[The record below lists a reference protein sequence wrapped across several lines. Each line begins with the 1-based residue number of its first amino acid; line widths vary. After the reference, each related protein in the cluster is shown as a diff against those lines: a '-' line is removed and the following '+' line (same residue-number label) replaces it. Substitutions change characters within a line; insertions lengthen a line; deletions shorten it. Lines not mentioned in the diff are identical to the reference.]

1 MIMSKIIE
9 PKPQK
14 QMATKIHNRKEY
26 RLPGREDWAT
36 IQTLLPYLWPKNE
49 IDVKAR
55 VLAALLCLGISKLAT
70 VLVPVFYKEAVDLI
84 STDGNFLLTSL
95 IWILIAYGTV
105 RVAQQG
111 FAELREFFF
120 ARVGQRAIRKVALKT
135 FRHLHALSLR
145 FHLDRQTGGLS
156 RAIERGIKGIEFL
169 LNFMLFNIIP
179 TIMEICLVCGIL
191 WVVFDFWYALIIFAT
206 VSIYIMFTFS
216 VTEWRM
222 KFRRRM
228 NEMDSRAN
236 TRAIDSLLNYE
247 TVKYFNNERHE
258 AVRFDRALRRYE
270 DASVLS
276 KTTLSLVNIGQ
287 GFIIAFGLTAVM
299 ALAGWQIEEG
309 EMTVG
314 GFVMVNTY
322 LLQLFIPLNFL
333 GFVYREIRQS
343 LTDMEAMFKLLDEE
357 LEVLDPC
364 DTNFLSVQ
372 NGEIIFD
379 DVRFGYDSKRE
390 ILRGISFKV
399 ESGKKVAIVGPSGAG
414 KSTIARLLFR
424 FYDVTAGSI
433 KIDKQDIR
441 QVSQDSLRKVIGIVP
456 QDSVLFNDTIFY
468 NIAYGRPEASPQE
481 VQNAAELAQVHQ
493 FIMGL
498 PDGYNTPV
506 GERGLKLSGGEKQR
520 VAIARAL
527 LKDPKI
533 FLFDEATSALDTK
546 TEKEIQTSLGQI
558 SSGSTTLVIA
568 HRLSTV
574 IDADEILVLSNG
586 EIKERGQHPS
596 LLNLDGLYADLWRRQ
611 QDAKPKQ
618 NISSE

>member
-1 MIMSKIIE
+1 MNNNIKN
-9 PKPQK
+9 K
-14 QMATKIHNRKEY
+14 KEY

-36 IQTLLPYLWPKNE
+36 IQTLLPFLWPKNE
-49 IDVKAR
+49 LGVKAR
-55 VLAALLCLGISKLAT
+55 VLTALLCLGISKLAT

-84 STDGNFLLTSL
+84 SADQDFLFSSL
-95 IWILIAYGTV
+95 IWILVAYGTV
-105 RVAQQG
+105 RIAQQA

-135 FRHLHALSLR
+135 FRHLHSLSLR

-179 TIMEICLVCGIL
+179 TLMEISLVCGVL
-191 WVVFDFWYALIIFAT
+191 WIVFDFWYALIIFAT
-206 VSIYIMFTFS
+206 VSIYITFTFT

-247 TVKYFNNERHE
+247 TVKYFNNEKHE
-258 AVRFDRALRRYE
+258 ALRFNKALRRYE

-299 ALAGWQIEEG
+299 ALAGWQIETG
-309 EMTVG
+309 EMSVG

-343 LTDMEAMFKLLDEE
+343 LTDMEAMFKLLDEK
-357 LEVLDPC
+357 LEVVDPSKP
-364 DTNFLSVQ
+364 NSLSLKQ
-372 NGEIIFD
+372 GEIIFN
-379 DVRFGYDSKRE
+379 DVCFNYSRNRE
-390 ILRGISFKV
+390 ILKGVCFKV

-424 FYDVTAGSI
+424 FYDVSSGSI
-433 KIDKQDIR
+433 SIDGQDIR
-441 QVSQDSLRKVIGIVP
+441 HITQDSLRKVIGIVP
-456 QDSVLFNDTIFY
+456 QDSVLFNDSIFY
-468 NIAYGRPEASPQE
+468 NIAYGRPDASPQE
-481 VQNAAELAQVHQ
+481 VQTAAELAQVHE

-498 PDGYNTPV
+498 PDGYSTPV

-546 TEKEIQTSLGQI
+546 TEKEIQASLKNI
-558 SSGSTTLVIA
+558 SMGSTTLVIA
-568 HRLSTV
+568 HRLSTIV
-574 IDADEILVLSNG
+574 DADEILVLNHG
-586 EIKERGQHPS
+586 EIQERGQHSS
-596 LLNLDGLYADLWRRQ
+596 LLELDGLYADLWRRQ
-611 QDAKPKQ
+611 QDAKR
-618 NISSE
+618 

>member
-1 MIMSKIIE
+1 MNNNIKN
-9 PKPQK
+9 K
-14 QMATKIHNRKEY
+14 KEY

-36 IQTLLPYLWPKNE
+36 IQTLLPFLWPKNE
-49 IDVKAR
+49 LGVKAR
-55 VLAALLCLGISKLAT
+55 VLTALLCLGISKLAT

-84 STDGNFLLTSL
+84 SADQDFLFSSL
-95 IWILIAYGTV
+95 IWILVAYGTV
-105 RVAQQG
+105 RIAQQA

-135 FRHLHALSLR
+135 FRHLHSLSLR

-179 TIMEICLVCGIL
+179 TLMEISLVCGVL
-191 WVVFDFWYALIIFAT
+191 WIVFDFWYALIIFAT
-206 VSIYIMFTFS
+206 VSIYITFTFT

-247 TVKYFNNERHE
+247 TVKYFNNEKHE
-258 AVRFDRALRRYE
+258 ALRFNKALRRYE

-299 ALAGWQIEEG
+299 ALAGWQIETG
-309 EMTVG
+309 EMSVG

-343 LTDMEAMFKLLDEE
+343 LTDMEAMFKLLDEK
-357 LEVLDPC
+357 LEVVDPSKP
-364 DTNFLSVQ
+364 NSLSLEQ
-372 NGEIIFD
+372 GEIIFN
-379 DVRFGYDSKRE
+379 DVCFNYSRNRE
-390 ILRGISFKV
+390 ILKGVCFKV

-424 FYDVTAGSI
+424 FYDVSSGSI
-433 KIDKQDIR
+433 SIDGQDIR
-441 QVSQDSLRKVIGIVP
+441 HITQDSLRKVIGIVP
-456 QDSVLFNDTIFY
+456 QDSVLFNDSIFY
-468 NIAYGRPEASPQE
+468 NIAYGRPDASPQE
-481 VQNAAELAQVHQ
+481 VQTAAELAQVHE

-498 PDGYNTPV
+498 PDGYSTPV

-546 TEKEIQTSLGQI
+546 TEKEIQASLKNI
-558 SSGSTTLVIA
+558 SMGSTTLVIA
-568 HRLSTV
+568 HRLSTIV
-574 IDADEILVLSNG
+574 DADEILVLNHG
-586 EIKERGQHPS
+586 EIQERGQHSS
-596 LLNLDGLYADLWRRQ
+596 LLKLDGLYADLWRRQ
-611 QDAKPKQ
+611 QDAKK
-618 NISSE
+618 

>member
-1 MIMSKIIE
+1 
-9 PKPQK
+9 
-14 QMATKIHNRKEY
+14 MATKTHNHKEY

-36 IQTLLPYLWPKNE
+36 IQTLLPYLWPRNE
-49 IDVKAR
+49 LDVKAR

-84 STDGNFLLTSL
+84 SADGNFLLTSL
-95 IWILIAYGTV
+95 IWILVAYGTV
-105 RVAQQG
+105 RVTQQG

-135 FRHLHALSLR
+135 FRHLHSLSLR

-179 TIMEICLVCGIL
+179 TVMEICLVCGVL
-191 WVVFDFWYALIIFAT
+191 WIVFDFWYALIIFAT
-206 VSIYIMFTFS
+206 VSIYIMFTFV

-299 ALAGWQIEEG
+299 ALAGWQIEKS

-357 LEVLDPC
+357 LEVLDPHNS
-364 DTNFLSVQ
+364 DFLTVE

-379 DVRFGYDSKRE
+379 DVRFGYDGNRE
-390 ILRGISFKV
+390 ILKGISFKV
-399 ESGKKVAIVGPSGAG
+399 GSGKKVAIVGPSGAG

-481 VQNAAELAQVHQ
+481 VQNAAELAQVHH

-498 PDGYNTPV
+498 TDGYNTPV

-533 FLFDEATSALDTK
+533 FLFDEATSALDTT

-558 SSGSTTLVIA
+558 SSGRTTLVIA

-574 IDADEILVLSNG
+574 IDADEILVLSDG
-586 EIKERGQHPS
+586 EIKERGQHSS

-611 QDAKPKQ
+611 QDGKSQQ
-618 NISSE
+618 NIPMEHDSPLD

>member
-1 MIMSKIIE
+1 MNNNIKN
-9 PKPQK
+9 K
-14 QMATKIHNRKEY
+14 KEY

-36 IQTLLPYLWPKNE
+36 IQTLLPFLWPKNE
-49 IDVKAR
+49 LGVKAR
-55 VLAALLCLGISKLAT
+55 VLTALLCLGISKLAT

-84 STDGNFLLTSL
+84 SADQDFLFSSL
-95 IWILIAYGTV
+95 IWILVAYGTV
-105 RVAQQG
+105 RIAQQA

-135 FRHLHALSLR
+135 FRHLHSLSLR

-179 TIMEICLVCGIL
+179 TLMEISLVCGVL
-191 WVVFDFWYALIIFAT
+191 WIVFDFWYALIIFAT
-206 VSIYIMFTFS
+206 VSIYITFTFT

-247 TVKYFNNERHE
+247 TVKYFNNEKHE
-258 AVRFDRALRRYE
+258 ALRFNKALRRYE

-299 ALAGWQIEEG
+299 ALAGWQIETG
-309 EMTVG
+309 EMSVG

-343 LTDMEAMFKLLDEE
+343 LTDMEAMFKLLDEK
-357 LEVLDPC
+357 LEVVDPSKP
-364 DTNFLSVQ
+364 NSLSLKQ
-372 NGEIIFD
+372 GEIIFN
-379 DVRFGYDSKRE
+379 DVCFNYSRNRE
-390 ILRGISFKV
+390 ILKGVCFKV

-424 FYDVTAGSI
+424 FYDVSSGSI
-433 KIDKQDIR
+433 SIDGQDIR
-441 QVSQDSLRKVIGIVP
+441 HITQDSLRKIIGIVP
-456 QDSVLFNDTIFY
+456 QDSVLFNDSIFY
-468 NIAYGRPEASPQE
+468 NIAYGRPDASPQE
-481 VQNAAELAQVHQ
+481 VQTAAELAQVHE

-498 PDGYNTPV
+498 PDGYSTPV

-546 TEKEIQTSLGQI
+546 TEKEIQASLKNI
-558 SSGSTTLVIA
+558 SMGSTTLVIA
-568 HRLSTV
+568 HRLSTIV
-574 IDADEILVLSNG
+574 DADEILVLNHG
-586 EIKERGQHPS
+586 EIQERGQHSS
-596 LLNLDGLYADLWRRQ
+596 LLKLDGLYADLWRRQ
-611 QDAKPKQ
+611 QDAK
-618 NISSE
+618 N

>member
-1 MIMSKIIE
+1 
-9 PKPQK
+9 
-14 QMATKIHNRKEY
+14 MANNIKNKKEY

-36 IQTLLPYLWPKNE
+36 IQTLLPFLWPKNE
-49 IDVKAR
+49 LGVKAR
-55 VLAALLCLGISKLAT
+55 VLTALLCLGISKLAT

-84 STDGNFLLTSL
+84 SADQDFLFSSL
-95 IWILIAYGTV
+95 IWILVAYGTV
-105 RVAQQG
+105 RIAQQA

-135 FRHLHALSLR
+135 FRHLHSLSLR

-179 TIMEICLVCGIL
+179 TLMEISLVCGVL
-191 WVVFDFWYALIIFAT
+191 WIVFDFWYALIIFAT
-206 VSIYIMFTFS
+206 VSIYITFTFT

-247 TVKYFNNERHE
+247 TVKYFNNEKHE
-258 AVRFDRALRRYE
+258 ALRFNKALRRYE

-299 ALAGWQIEEG
+299 ALAGWQIETG
-309 EMTVG
+309 EMSVG

-343 LTDMEAMFKLLDEE
+343 LTDMEAMFKLLDEK
-357 LEVLDPC
+357 LEVVDPSKP
-364 DTNFLSVQ
+364 NSLSLKQ
-372 NGEIIFD
+372 GEIIFN
-379 DVRFGYDSKRE
+379 DVCFNYSRNRE
-390 ILRGISFKV
+390 ILKGVCFKV

-424 FYDVTAGSI
+424 FYDVSSGSI
-433 KIDKQDIR
+433 SIDGQDIR
-441 QVSQDSLRKVIGIVP
+441 HITQDSLRKVIGIVP
-456 QDSVLFNDTIFY
+456 QDSVLFNDSIFY
-468 NIAYGRPEASPQE
+468 NIAYGRPDASPQE
-481 VQNAAELAQVHQ
+481 VQTAAELAQVHE

-498 PDGYNTPV
+498 PDGYSTPV

-546 TEKEIQTSLGQI
+546 TEKEIQASLKNI
-558 SSGSTTLVIA
+558 SMGSTTLVIA
-568 HRLSTV
+568 HRLSTIV
-574 IDADEILVLSNG
+574 DADEILVLNHG
-586 EIKERGQHPS
+586 EIQERGQHSS
-596 LLNLDGLYADLWRRQ
+596 LLKLDGLYADLWRRQ
-611 QDAKPKQ
+611 QDAKK
-618 NISSE
+618 

>member
-1 MIMSKIIE
+1 MNNNIKN
-9 PKPQK
+9 K
-14 QMATKIHNRKEY
+14 KEY

-36 IQTLLPYLWPKNE
+36 IQTLLPFLWPKNE
-49 IDVKAR
+49 LGVKAR
-55 VLAALLCLGISKLAT
+55 VLTALLCLGISKLAT

-84 STDGNFLLTSL
+84 SADQDFLFSSL
-95 IWILIAYGTV
+95 IWILVAYGTV
-105 RVAQQG
+105 RIAQQA

-135 FRHLHALSLR
+135 FRHLHSLSLR

-179 TIMEICLVCGIL
+179 TLMEISLVCGVL
-191 WVVFDFWYALIIFAT
+191 WIVFDFWYALIIFAT
-206 VSIYIMFTFS
+206 VSIYITFTFT

-247 TVKYFNNERHE
+247 TVKYFNNEKHE
-258 AVRFDRALRRYE
+258 ALRFNKALRRYE

-299 ALAGWQIEEG
+299 ALAGWQIETG
-309 EMTVG
+309 EMSVG

-343 LTDMEAMFKLLDEE
+343 LTDMEAMFKLLDEK
-357 LEVLDPC
+357 LEVVDPSKP
-364 DTNFLSVQ
+364 NSLSLKQ
-372 NGEIIFD
+372 GEIIFN
-379 DVRFGYDSKRE
+379 DVCFNYSRNRE
-390 ILRGISFKV
+390 ILKGVCFKV

-424 FYDVTAGSI
+424 FYDVSSGSI
-433 KIDKQDIR
+433 SIDGQDIR
-441 QVSQDSLRKVIGIVP
+441 HITQDSLRKVIGIVP
-456 QDSVLFNDTIFY
+456 QDSVLFNDSIFY
-468 NIAYGRPEASPQE
+468 NIAYGRPDASPQE
-481 VQNAAELAQVHQ
+481 VQTAAELAQVHE

-498 PDGYNTPV
+498 PDGYSTPV

-546 TEKEIQTSLGQI
+546 TEKEIQASLKNI
-558 SSGSTTLVIA
+558 SMGSTTLVIA
-568 HRLSTV
+568 HRLSTIV
-574 IDADEILVLSNG
+574 DADEILVLNHG
-586 EIKERGQHPS
+586 EIQERGQHSS
-596 LLNLDGLYADLWRRQ
+596 LLKLDGLYADLWRRQ
-611 QDAKPKQ
+611 QDAKK
-618 NISSE
+618 

>member
-1 MIMSKIIE
+1 MNNNIKN
-9 PKPQK
+9 K
-14 QMATKIHNRKEY
+14 KEY

-36 IQTLLPYLWPKNE
+36 IQTLLPFLWPKNE
-49 IDVKAR
+49 LGVKAR
-55 VLAALLCLGISKLAT
+55 VLTALLCLGISKLAT

-84 STDGNFLLTSL
+84 SADQDFLFSSL
-95 IWILIAYGTV
+95 IWILVAYGTV
-105 RVAQQG
+105 RIAQQA

-135 FRHLHALSLR
+135 FRHLHSLSLR

-179 TIMEICLVCGIL
+179 TLMEISLVCGVL
-191 WVVFDFWYALIIFAT
+191 WIVFDFWYALIIFAT
-206 VSIYIMFTFS
+206 VSIYITFTFT

-247 TVKYFNNERHE
+247 TVKYFNNEKHE
-258 AVRFDRALRRYE
+258 ALRFNKALRRYE

-299 ALAGWQIEEG
+299 ALAGWQIETG
-309 EMTVG
+309 EMSVG

-343 LTDMEAMFKLLDEE
+343 LTDMEAMFKLLDEK
-357 LEVLDPC
+357 LEVVDPLKP
-364 DTNFLSVQ
+364 NSLSLED
-372 NGEIIFD
+372 GEIIFN
-379 DVRFGYDSKRE
+379 DVYFNYSPNRE
-390 ILRGISFKV
+390 ILKGVCFKV

-424 FYDVTAGSI
+424 FYDVSSGSI
-433 KIDKQDIR
+433 SIDGQDIR
-441 QVSQDSLRKVIGIVP
+441 HITQDSLRKVIGIVP
-456 QDSVLFNDTIFY
+456 QDSVLFNDSIFY
-468 NIAYGRPEASPQE
+468 NIAYGRPDASPQE
-481 VQNAAELAQVHQ
+481 VQTAAELAQVHE

-498 PDGYNTPV
+498 PDGYSTPV

-546 TEKEIQTSLGQI
+546 TEKEIQASLKNI
-558 SSGSTTLVIA
+558 SMGSTTLVIA
-568 HRLSTV
+568 HRLSTIV
-574 IDADEILVLSNG
+574 DADEILVLNHG
-586 EIKERGQHPS
+586 EIQERGQHSS
-596 LLNLDGLYADLWRRQ
+596 LLELDGLYADLWRRQ
-611 QDAKPKQ
+611 QDAKR
-618 NISSE
+618 

>member
-1 MIMSKIIE
+1 MNNNIKN
-9 PKPQK
+9 K
-14 QMATKIHNRKEY
+14 KEY

-36 IQTLLPYLWPKNE
+36 IQTLLPFLWPKNE
-49 IDVKAR
+49 LGVKAR
-55 VLAALLCLGISKLAT
+55 VLTALLCLGISKLAT

-84 STDGNFLLTSL
+84 SADQDFLFSSL
-95 IWILIAYGTV
+95 IWILVAYGTV
-105 RVAQQG
+105 RVAQQA

-135 FRHLHALSLR
+135 FRHLHSLSLR

-179 TIMEICLVCGIL
+179 TLMEISLVCGVL
-191 WVVFDFWYALIIFAT
+191 WIVFDFWYALIIFAT
-206 VSIYIMFTFS
+206 VSIYITFTFT

-247 TVKYFNNERHE
+247 TVKYFNNEKHE
-258 AVRFDRALRRYE
+258 ALRFNKALRRYE

-299 ALAGWQIEEG
+299 ALAGWQIETG
-309 EMTVG
+309 EMSVG

-343 LTDMEAMFKLLDEE
+343 LTDMEAMFKLLDEK
-357 LEVLDPC
+357 LEVVDPSKP
-364 DTNFLSVQ
+364 NSLSLKQ
-372 NGEIIFD
+372 GEIIFN
-379 DVRFGYDSKRE
+379 DVCFNYSRNRE
-390 ILRGISFKV
+390 ILKGVCFKV

-424 FYDVTAGSI
+424 FYDVSSGSI
-433 KIDKQDIR
+433 SIDGQDIR
-441 QVSQDSLRKVIGIVP
+441 HITQDSLRKVIGIVP
-456 QDSVLFNDTIFY
+456 QDSVLFNDSIFY
-468 NIAYGRPEASPQE
+468 NIAYGRPDASPQE
-481 VQNAAELAQVHQ
+481 VQTAAELAQVHE

-498 PDGYNTPV
+498 PDGYSTPV

-546 TEKEIQTSLGQI
+546 TEKEIQASLKNI
-558 SSGSTTLVIA
+558 SMGSTTLVIA
-568 HRLSTV
+568 HRLSTIV
-574 IDADEILVLSNG
+574 DADEILVLNHG
-586 EIKERGQHPS
+586 EIQERGQHSS
-596 LLNLDGLYADLWRRQ
+596 LLKLDGLYADLWRRQ
-611 QDAKPKQ
+611 QDTK
-618 NISSE
+618 N

>member
-1 MIMSKIIE
+1 MNNNIKN
-9 PKPQK
+9 K
-14 QMATKIHNRKEY
+14 KEY

-36 IQTLLPYLWPKNE
+36 IQTLLPFLWPKNE
-49 IDVKAR
+49 LGVKAR
-55 VLAALLCLGISKLAT
+55 VLTALLCLGISKLAT

-84 STDGNFLLTSL
+84 SADQDFLFSSL
-95 IWILIAYGTV
+95 IWILVAYGTV
-105 RVAQQG
+105 RIAQQA
-111 FAELREFFF
+111 FSELREFFF

-135 FRHLHALSLR
+135 FRHLHSLSLR

-179 TIMEICLVCGIL
+179 TLMEISLVCGVL
-191 WVVFDFWYALIIFAT
+191 WIVFDFWYALIIFAT
-206 VSIYIMFTFS
+206 VSIYITFTFT

-247 TVKYFNNERHE
+247 TVKYFNNEKHE
-258 AVRFDRALRRYE
+258 ALRFNKALRRYE

-299 ALAGWQIEEG
+299 ALAGWQIETG
-309 EMTVG
+309 EMSVG

-343 LTDMEAMFKLLDEE
+343 LTDMEAMFKLLDEK
-357 LEVLDPC
+357 LEVVDPSKP
-364 DTNFLSVQ
+364 NSLSLKQ
-372 NGEIIFD
+372 GEIIFN
-379 DVRFGYDSKRE
+379 DVCFNYSRNRE
-390 ILRGISFKV
+390 ILKGVCFKV

-424 FYDVTAGSI
+424 FYDVSSGSI
-433 KIDKQDIR
+433 SIDGQDIR
-441 QVSQDSLRKVIGIVP
+441 HITQDSLRKVIGIVP
-456 QDSVLFNDTIFY
+456 QDSVLFNDSIFY
-468 NIAYGRPEASPQE
+468 NIAYGRPDASPQE
-481 VQNAAELAQVHQ
+481 VQTAAELAQVHE

-498 PDGYNTPV
+498 PDGYSTPV

-546 TEKEIQTSLGQI
+546 TEKEIQASLKNI
-558 SSGSTTLVIA
+558 SMGSTTLVIA
-568 HRLSTV
+568 HRLSTIV
-574 IDADEILVLSNG
+574 DADEILVLNHG
-586 EIKERGQHPS
+586 EIQERGQHSS
-596 LLNLDGLYADLWRRQ
+596 LLKLDGLYADLWRRQ
-611 QDAKPKQ
+611 QDAKK
-618 NISSE
+618 

>member
-1 MIMSKIIE
+1 MNNNIKN
-9 PKPQK
+9 K
-14 QMATKIHNRKEY
+14 KEY

-36 IQTLLPYLWPKNE
+36 IQTLLPFLWPKNE
-49 IDVKAR
+49 LGVKAR
-55 VLAALLCLGISKLAT
+55 VLTALLCLGISKLAT

-84 STDGNFLLTSL
+84 SADQDFLFSSL
-95 IWILIAYGTV
+95 IWILVAYGTV
-105 RVAQQG
+105 RIAQQA

-135 FRHLHALSLR
+135 FRHLHSLSLR

-179 TIMEICLVCGIL
+179 TLMEISLVCGVL
-191 WVVFDFWYALIIFAT
+191 WIVFDFWYALIIFAT
-206 VSIYIMFTFS
+206 VSIYITFTFT

-247 TVKYFNNERHE
+247 TVKYFNNEKHE
-258 AVRFDRALRRYE
+258 ALRFNKALRRYE

-299 ALAGWQIEEG
+299 ALAGWQIETG
-309 EMTVG
+309 EMSVG

-343 LTDMEAMFKLLDEE
+343 LTDMEAMFKLLDEK
-357 LEVLDPC
+357 LEVVDPSKP
-364 DTNFLSVQ
+364 NSLSLKQ
-372 NGEIIFD
+372 GEIIFN
-379 DVRFGYDSKRE
+379 DVCFNYSRNRE
-390 ILRGISFKV
+390 ILKGVCFKV

-424 FYDVTAGSI
+424 FYDVSSGSI
-433 KIDKQDIR
+433 SIDGQDIR
-441 QVSQDSLRKVIGIVP
+441 HITQDSLRKIIGIVP
-456 QDSVLFNDTIFY
+456 QDSDLFNDSIFY
-468 NIAYGRPEASPQE
+468 NIAYGRPDASPQE
-481 VQNAAELAQVHQ
+481 VQTAAELAQVHE

-498 PDGYNTPV
+498 PDGYSTPV

-546 TEKEIQTSLGQI
+546 TEKEIQASLKNI
-558 SSGSTTLVIA
+558 SMGSTTLVIA
-568 HRLSTV
+568 HRLSTIV
-574 IDADEILVLSNG
+574 DADEILVLNHG
-586 EIKERGQHPS
+586 EIQERGQHSS
-596 LLNLDGLYADLWRRQ
+596 LLKLDGLYADLWRRQ
-611 QDAKPKQ
+611 QDAKK
-618 NISSE
+618 

>member
-1 MIMSKIIE
+1 ML
-9 PKPQK
+9 
-14 QMATKIHNRKEY
+14 T
-26 RLPGREDWAT
+26 
-36 IQTLLPYLWPKNE
+36 
-49 IDVKAR
+49 
-55 VLAALLCLGISKLAT
+55 ALLCLGISKLAT

-84 STDGNFLLTSL
+84 SADQDFLFSSL
-95 IWILIAYGTV
+95 IWILVAYGTV
-105 RVAQQG
+105 RIAQQA

-135 FRHLHALSLR
+135 FRHLHSLSLR

-179 TIMEICLVCGIL
+179 TLMEISLVCGVL
-191 WVVFDFWYALIIFAT
+191 WIVFDFWYALIIFAT
-206 VSIYIMFTFS
+206 VSIYITFTFT

-247 TVKYFNNERHE
+247 TVKYFNNEKHE
-258 AVRFDRALRRYE
+258 ALRFNKALRRYE

-299 ALAGWQIEEG
+299 ALAGWQIETG
-309 EMTVG
+309 EMSVG

-343 LTDMEAMFKLLDEE
+343 LTDMEAMFKLLDEK
-357 LEVLDPC
+357 LEVIDPSKP
-364 DTNFLSVQ
+364 NSLSLEQ
-372 NGEIIFD
+372 GEIIFN
-379 DVRFGYDSKRE
+379 DVCFNYSRNRE
-390 ILRGISFKV
+390 ILKGVCFKV

-424 FYDVTAGSI
+424 FYDVSSGSI
-433 KIDKQDIR
+433 EIDGQDIR
-441 QVSQDSLRKVIGIVP
+441 HITQDSLRKVIGIVP
-456 QDSVLFNDTIFY
+456 QDSVLFNDSIFY
-468 NIAYGRPEASPQE
+468 NIAYGRPDASPQE
-481 VQNAAELAQVHQ
+481 VQTAAELAQVHE

-498 PDGYNTPV
+498 PDGYSTPV
-506 GERGLKLSGGEKQR
+506 GERGLKLSGGEKLR

-546 TEKEIQTSLGQI
+546 TEKEIQASLKNI
-558 SSGSTTLVIA
+558 SMGSTTLVIA
-568 HRLSTV
+568 HRLSTIV
-574 IDADEILVLSNG
+574 DADEILVLNHG
-586 EIKERGQHPS
+586 EIQERGQPSS
-596 LLNLDGLYADLWRRQ
+596 LLKLDGLYADLWRRQ
-611 QDAKPKQ
+611 QDAKK
-618 NISSE
+618 

>member
-1 MIMSKIIE
+1 MNNNIK
-9 PKPQK
+9 
-14 QMATKIHNRKEY
+14 NRKEY
-26 RLPGREDWAT
+26 RLPGSEDWAT
-36 IQTLLPYLWPKNE
+36 IQTLLPFLWPKNE
-49 IDVKAR
+49 LGVKAR
-55 VLAALLCLGISKLAT
+55 VLTALLCLGISKLAT

-84 STDGNFLLTSL
+84 SADQDFFFSSL
-95 IWILIAYGTV
+95 IWILVAYGTV
-105 RVAQQG
+105 RIAQQA

-135 FRHLHALSLR
+135 FRHLHSLSLR

-179 TIMEICLVCGIL
+179 TLMEISLVCGVL
-191 WVVFDFWYALIIFAT
+191 WIVFDFWYALIIFAT
-206 VSIYIMFTFS
+206 VSIYITFTFT

-247 TVKYFNNERHE
+247 TVKYFNNEKHE
-258 AVRFDRALRRYE
+258 ALRFNKALRHYE

-299 ALAGWQIEEG
+299 ALAGWQIETG

-343 LTDMEAMFKLLDEE
+343 LTDMEAMFKLLDEK
-357 LEVLDPC
+357 LEVVDPSKP
-364 DTNFLSVQ
+364 NSLSLKQ
-372 NGEIIFD
+372 GEIIFN
-379 DVRFGYDSKRE
+379 DVCFNYSRNRE
-390 ILRGISFKV
+390 ILKGVCFKV

-424 FYDVTAGSI
+424 FYDVSSGSI
-433 KIDKQDIR
+433 SIDGQDIR
-441 QVSQDSLRKVIGIVP
+441 HITQDSLRKVIGIVP
-456 QDSVLFNDTIFY
+456 QDSVLFNDSIFY
-468 NIAYGRPEASPQE
+468 NIAYGRPDASPQE
-481 VQNAAELAQVHQ
+481 VQTAAELAQVHE

-498 PDGYNTPV
+498 PDGYSTPV

-546 TEKEIQTSLGQI
+546 TEKEIQASLKNI
-558 SSGSTTLVIA
+558 SMGSTTLVIA
-568 HRLSTV
+568 HRLSTIV
-574 IDADEILVLSNG
+574 DADEILVLNHG
-586 EIKERGQHPS
+586 EIQERGQHSS
-596 LLNLDGLYADLWRRQ
+596 LLKLDGLYADLWRRQ
-611 QDAKPKQ
+611 QDAKK
-618 NISSE
+618 

>member
-1 MIMSKIIE
+1 MNNNIKN
-9 PKPQK
+9 K
-14 QMATKIHNRKEY
+14 KEY

-36 IQTLLPYLWPKNE
+36 IQTLLPFLWPKNE
-49 IDVKAR
+49 LGVKAR
-55 VLAALLCLGISKLAT
+55 VLTALLCLGISKLAT

-84 STDGNFLLTSL
+84 SADQDFLFSSL
-95 IWILIAYGTV
+95 IWILVAYGTV
-105 RVAQQG
+105 RIAQQA
-111 FAELREFFF
+111 FSELREFFF

-135 FRHLHALSLR
+135 FRHLHSLSLR

-179 TIMEICLVCGIL
+179 TLMEISLVCGVL
-191 WVVFDFWYALIIFAT
+191 WIVFDFWYALIIFAT
-206 VSIYIMFTFS
+206 VSIYITFTFT

-247 TVKYFNNERHE
+247 TVKYFNNEKHE
-258 AVRFDRALRRYE
+258 ALRFNKALRRYE

-299 ALAGWQIEEG
+299 ALAGWQIETG
-309 EMTVG
+309 EMSVG

-343 LTDMEAMFKLLDEE
+343 LTDMEAMFKLLDEK
-357 LEVLDPC
+357 LEVVDPSKP
-364 DTNFLSVQ
+364 NSLSLKQ
-372 NGEIIFD
+372 GEIIFN
-379 DVRFGYDSKRE
+379 DVCFNYSCNRE
-390 ILRGISFKV
+390 ILKGVCFKV

-424 FYDVTAGSI
+424 FYDVSSGSI
-433 KIDKQDIR
+433 SIDGQDIR
-441 QVSQDSLRKVIGIVP
+441 HITQDSLRKVIGIVP
-456 QDSVLFNDTIFY
+456 QDSVLFNDSIFY
-468 NIAYGRPEASPQE
+468 NIAYGRPDASPQE
-481 VQNAAELAQVHQ
+481 VQTAAELAQVHE

-498 PDGYNTPV
+498 PDGYSTPV

-546 TEKEIQTSLGQI
+546 TEKEIQASLKNI
-558 SSGSTTLVIA
+558 SMGSTTLVIA
-568 HRLSTV
+568 HRLSTIV
-574 IDADEILVLSNG
+574 DADEILVLNHG
-586 EIKERGQHPS
+586 EIQEMGQHSS
-596 LLNLDGLYADLWRRQ
+596 LLKLDGLYADLWRRQ
-611 QDAKPKQ
+611 QDAKK
-618 NISSE
+618 

>member
-1 MIMSKIIE
+1 MNNNIKN
-9 PKPQK
+9 K
-14 QMATKIHNRKEY
+14 KEY

-36 IQTLLPYLWPKNE
+36 IQTLLPFLWPKNE
-49 IDVKAR
+49 LGVKAR
-55 VLAALLCLGISKLAT
+55 VLTALLCLGISKLAT

-84 STDGNFLLTSL
+84 SADQDFLFSSL
-95 IWILIAYGTV
+95 IWILVAYGTV
-105 RVAQQG
+105 RIAQQA

-135 FRHLHALSLR
+135 FRHLHSLSLR

-179 TIMEICLVCGIL
+179 TLMEISLVCGVL
-191 WVVFDFWYALIIFAT
+191 WIVFDFWYALIIFAT
-206 VSIYIMFTFS
+206 VSIYITFTFT

-247 TVKYFNNERHE
+247 TVKYFNNEKHE
-258 AVRFDRALRRYE
+258 ALRFNKALRRYE

-299 ALAGWQIEEG
+299 ALAGWQIETG
-309 EMTVG
+309 EMSVG

-343 LTDMEAMFKLLDEE
+343 LTDMEAMFKLLDEK
-357 LEVLDPC
+357 LEVVDPSKP
-364 DTNFLSVQ
+364 NSLSLKQ
-372 NGEIIFD
+372 GEIIFN
-379 DVRFGYDSKRE
+379 DVCFNYSRNRE
-390 ILRGISFKV
+390 ILKGVCFKV

-424 FYDVTAGSI
+424 FYDVSSGSI
-433 KIDKQDIR
+433 SIDGQDIR
-441 QVSQDSLRKVIGIVP
+441 HITQDSLRKVIGIVP
-456 QDSVLFNDTIFY
+456 QDSVLFNDSIFY
-468 NIAYGRPEASPQE
+468 NIAYGRPDASPQE
-481 VQNAAELAQVHQ
+481 VQTAAELAQVHE

-498 PDGYNTPV
+498 PDGYSTPV

-533 FLFDEATSALDTK
+533 FLFDEATSALDSK
-546 TEKEIQTSLGQI
+546 TEKEIQTSLKNI
-558 SSGSTTLVIA
+558 SMGSTTLVIA
-568 HRLSTV
+568 HRLSTIV
-574 IDADEILVLSNG
+574 DADEILVLNHG
-586 EIKERGQHPS
+586 EIQERGQHSS
-596 LLNLDGLYADLWRRQ
+596 LLELDGLYADLWRRQ
-611 QDAKPKQ
+611 QDAKR
-618 NISSE
+618 

>member
-1 MIMSKIIE
+1 MNNNIK
-9 PKPQK
+9 
-14 QMATKIHNRKEY
+14 NRKEY

-36 IQTLLPYLWPKNE
+36 IQTLLPFLWPKNE
-49 IDVKAR
+49 LGVKVR
-55 VLAALLCLGISKLAT
+55 VLTALLCLGISKLAT

-84 STDGNFLLTSL
+84 SADQDFLFSSL
-95 IWILIAYGTV
+95 IWILVAYGTV
-105 RVAQQG
+105 RIAQQA

-135 FRHLHALSLR
+135 FRHLHSLSLR

-179 TIMEICLVCGIL
+179 TLMEISLVCGVL
-191 WVVFDFWYALIIFAT
+191 WIVFDFWYALIIFAT
-206 VSIYIMFTFS
+206 VSIYITFTFT

-247 TVKYFNNERHE
+247 TVKYFNNENHE
-258 AVRFDRALRRYE
+258 ALRFNKALRHYE

-299 ALAGWQIEEG
+299 ALAGWQIETG

-343 LTDMEAMFKLLDEE
+343 LTDMEAMFKLLDEK
-357 LEVLDPC
+357 LEVVDPLKP
-364 DTNFLSVQ
+364 NSLSLED
-372 NGEIIFD
+372 GEIIFN
-379 DVRFGYDSKRE
+379 DVYFNYSPNRE
-390 ILRGISFKV
+390 ILKGVCFKV

-424 FYDVTAGSI
+424 FYDVSSGSI
-433 KIDKQDIR
+433 EIDGQDIR
-441 QVSQDSLRKVIGIVP
+441 HITQDSLRKVIGIVP
-456 QDSVLFNDTIFY
+456 QDSVLFNDSIFY
-468 NIAYGRPEASPQE
+468 NIAYGRPDASPQE
-481 VQNAAELAQVHQ
+481 VQTAAELAQVHE

-498 PDGYNTPV
+498 PDGYSTPV

-533 FLFDEATSALDTK
+533 FLFDEATSALDSK
-546 TEKEIQTSLGQI
+546 TEKEIQTSLKNI
-558 SSGSTTLVIA
+558 SMGSTTLVIA
-568 HRLSTV
+568 HRLSTIV
-574 IDADEILVLSNG
+574 DADEILVLNHG
-586 EIKERGQHPS
+586 EIQESGQHSS
-596 LLNLDGLYADLWRRQ
+596 LLELDGLYADLWRRQ
-611 QDAKPKQ
+611 QDSKR
-618 NISSE
+618 

>member
-1 MIMSKIIE
+1 MNNNIK
-9 PKPQK
+9 
-14 QMATKIHNRKEY
+14 NRKEY

-36 IQTLLPYLWPKNE
+36 IQTLLPFLWPKNE
-49 IDVKAR
+49 LGVKAR
-55 VLAALLCLGISKLAT
+55 VLTALLCLGISKLAT

-84 STDGNFLLTSL
+84 SADQDFLFSSL
-95 IWILIAYGTV
+95 IWILVAYGTV
-105 RVAQQG
+105 RIAQQA

-135 FRHLHALSLR
+135 FRHLHSLSLR

-179 TIMEICLVCGIL
+179 TLMEISLVCGVL
-191 WVVFDFWYALIIFAT
+191 WIVFDFWYALIIFAT
-206 VSIYIMFTFS
+206 VSIYITFTFT

-236 TRAIDSLLNYE
+236 TRAIDRLLNYE
-247 TVKYFNNERHE
+247 TVKYFNNEKHE
-258 AVRFDRALRRYE
+258 ALRFNKALRHYE

-299 ALAGWQIEEG
+299 ALAGCQIETG

-343 LTDMEAMFKLLDEE
+343 LTDMEAMFKLLDEK
-357 LEVLDPC
+357 LEVVDPLKP
-364 DTNFLSVQ
+364 NSLSLEE
-372 NGEIIFD
+372 GEIIFN
-379 DVRFGYDSKRE
+379 DVYFNYSPNRE
-390 ILRGISFKV
+390 ILKGVCFKV

-424 FYDVTAGSI
+424 FYDVSSGSI
-433 KIDKQDIR
+433 EIDGQDIR
-441 QVSQDSLRKVIGIVP
+441 HITQDSLRKVIGIVP
-456 QDSVLFNDTIFY
+456 QDSVLFNDSIFY
-468 NIAYGRPEASPQE
+468 NIAYGRPDASPQE
-481 VQNAAELAQVHQ
+481 VQTAAELAQVHE

-498 PDGYNTPV
+498 PDGYSTPV

-533 FLFDEATSALDTK
+533 FLFDEATSALDSK
-546 TEKEIQTSLGQI
+546 TEKEIQTSLKNI
-558 SSGSTTLVIA
+558 SMGSTTLVIA
-568 HRLSTV
+568 HRLSTIV
-574 IDADEILVLSNG
+574 DADEILVLNHG
-586 EIKERGQHPS
+586 EIQERGQHSS
-596 LLNLDGLYADLWRRQ
+596 LLELDGLYADLWRRQ
-611 QDAKPKQ
+611 QDSKR
-618 NISSE
+618 

>member
-1 MIMSKIIE
+1 MNNNIKN
-9 PKPQK
+9 K
-14 QMATKIHNRKEY
+14 KEY

-36 IQTLLPYLWPKNE
+36 IQTLLPFLWPKNE
-49 IDVKAR
+49 LGVKAR
-55 VLAALLCLGISKLAT
+55 VLTALLCLGISKLAT

-84 STDGNFLLTSL
+84 SADQDFLFSSL
-95 IWILIAYGTV
+95 IWILVAYGTV
-105 RVAQQG
+105 RIAQQA

-135 FRHLHALSLR
+135 FRHLHSLSLR

-179 TIMEICLVCGIL
+179 TLMEISLVCGVL
-191 WVVFDFWYALIIFAT
+191 WIVFDFWYALIIFAT
-206 VSIYIMFTFS
+206 VSIYITFTFT

-247 TVKYFNNERHE
+247 TVKYFNNEKHE
-258 AVRFDRALRRYE
+258 ALRFNKALRRYE

-299 ALAGWQIEEG
+299 ALAGWQIETG
-309 EMTVG
+309 EMSVG

-343 LTDMEAMFKLLDEE
+343 LTDMEAMFKLLDEK
-357 LEVLDPC
+357 LEVVDPSKP
-364 DTNFLSVQ
+364 NSLSLKQ
-372 NGEIIFD
+372 GEIFFN
-379 DVRFGYDSKRE
+379 DVCFNYSRNRE
-390 ILRGISFKV
+390 ILKGVCFKV

-424 FYDVTAGSI
+424 FYDVSSGSI
-433 KIDKQDIR
+433 SIDGQDIR
-441 QVSQDSLRKVIGIVP
+441 HITQDSLRKVIGIVP
-456 QDSVLFNDTIFY
+456 QDSVLFNDSIFY
-468 NIAYGRPEASPQE
+468 NIAYGRPDASPQE
-481 VQNAAELAQVHQ
+481 VQTAAELAQVHE

-498 PDGYNTPV
+498 PDGYSTPV

-546 TEKEIQTSLGQI
+546 TEKEIQASLKNI
-558 SSGSTTLVIA
+558 SMGSTTLVIA
-568 HRLSTV
+568 HRLSTIV
-574 IDADEILVLSNG
+574 DADEILVLNHG
-586 EIKERGQHPS
+586 EIQERGQHSS
-596 LLNLDGLYADLWRRQ
+596 LLKLDGLYADLWRRQ
-611 QDAKPKQ
+611 QDAKK
-618 NISSE
+618 

>member
-1 MIMSKIIE
+1 MNNNIKN
-9 PKPQK
+9 K
-14 QMATKIHNRKEY
+14 KEY

-36 IQTLLPYLWPKNE
+36 IQTLLPFLWPKNE
-49 IDVKAR
+49 LGVKAR
-55 VLAALLCLGISKLAT
+55 VLTALLCLGISKLAT

-84 STDGNFLLTSL
+84 SADQDFLFSSL
-95 IWILIAYGTV
+95 IWILVAYGTV
-105 RVAQQG
+105 RIAQQA

-135 FRHLHALSLR
+135 FRHLHSLSLR

-179 TIMEICLVCGIL
+179 TLMEISLVCGVL
-191 WVVFDFWYALIIFAT
+191 WIVFDFWYALIIFAT
-206 VSIYIMFTFS
+206 VSIYITFTFT

-247 TVKYFNNERHE
+247 TVKYFNNEKHE
-258 AVRFDRALRRYE
+258 ALRFNKALRRYE

-299 ALAGWQIEEG
+299 ALAGWQIETG
-309 EMTVG
+309 EMSVG

-343 LTDMEAMFKLLDEE
+343 LTDMEAMFKLLDEK
-357 LEVLDPC
+357 LEVVDPSKP
-364 DTNFLSVQ
+364 NSLSLKQ
-372 NGEIIFD
+372 GEIIFN
-379 DVRFGYDSKRE
+379 DVCFNYSRNRE
-390 ILRGISFKV
+390 ILKGVCFKV

-424 FYDVTAGSI
+424 FYDVSSGSI
-433 KIDKQDIR
+433 SIDGQDIR
-441 QVSQDSLRKVIGIVP
+441 HITQDSLRKVIGIVP
-456 QDSVLFNDTIFY
+456 QDSVLFNDSIFY
-468 NIAYGRPEASPQE
+468 NIAYGRPDASPQE
-481 VQNAAELAQVHQ
+481 VQTAAELAQVHE

-498 PDGYNTPV
+498 PDGYSTPV

-546 TEKEIQTSLGQI
+546 TEKEIQASLKNI
-558 SSGSTTLVIA
+558 SMGSTTLVIA
-568 HRLSTV
+568 HRLSTIV
-574 IDADEILVLSNG
+574 DADEILVLNHG
-586 EIKERGQHPS
+586 EIQERGQHSS
-596 LLNLDGLYADLWRRQ
+596 LLRLDGLYADLWRRQ
-611 QDAKPKQ
+611 QDAKK
-618 NISSE
+618 